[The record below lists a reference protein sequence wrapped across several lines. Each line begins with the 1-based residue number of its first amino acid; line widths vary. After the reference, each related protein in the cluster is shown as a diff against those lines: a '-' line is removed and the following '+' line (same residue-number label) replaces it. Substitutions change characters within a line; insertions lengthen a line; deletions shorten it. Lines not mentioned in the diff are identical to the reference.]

1 MKNFLVES
9 GTASQAFGAAS
20 MKKAKPI
27 TALYQTKFSRGGR
40 ENRDAHSHPDCRQTN
55 SPALC
60 HFEPRLVSS
69 QNVGST
75 RGGALL

>member
-27 TALYQTKFSRGGR
+27 TALYQTKFSRAGGILLGQR
-40 ENRDAHSHPDCRQTN
+40 CHRGRIQDPADPANFDC
-55 SPALC
+55 S
-60 HFEPRLVSS
+60 RL
-69 QNVGST
+69 GAGLAIGT
-75 RGGALL
+75 KGGEA